1 VQLLAKAR
9 ILPQSGGNN
18 PEVCSMDAQFFAQ
31 LSDVMPLWLM
41 QVSEFS
47 WNKPLF
53 IHYVTGLV
61 NCPG

>member
-1 VQLLAKAR
+1 
-9 ILPQSGGNN
+9 
-18 PEVCSMDAQFFAQ
+18 MDAQFFAQ
-31 LSDVMPLWLM
+31 LSGIMPVLLM

-47 WNKPLF
+47 WSKPLF